1 MTNIPNQTTTIPT
14 DYQTDTTSYIS
25 ASNITSANGT
35 IVPVNASVYA
45 NSPVEYPMYDAYSSQ
60 KPSPEFVKG
69 EFAIYEAQ
77 TDYAVNQSA
86 FVLSS
91 RSESEDRIRDIKMK
105 LAIRLAEGMIEN
117 NLIHFFYQDDYHR
130 NIRKFMARAI
140 LMDKDSI
147 KKARPR

>member
-1 MTNIPNQTTTIPT
+1 MTNIPNPTTIIPT
-14 DYQTDTTSYIS
+14 DTDTPTYIRS
-25 ASNITSANGT
+25 SSITSVQGT
-35 IVPVNASVYA
+35 IGPINPNAYVHTPLCPLHGVGS
-45 NSPVEYPMYDAYSSQ
+45 NP

-77 TDYAVNQSA
+77 TDYAVNQST

-130 NIRKFMARAI
+130 DIRKFMARAI